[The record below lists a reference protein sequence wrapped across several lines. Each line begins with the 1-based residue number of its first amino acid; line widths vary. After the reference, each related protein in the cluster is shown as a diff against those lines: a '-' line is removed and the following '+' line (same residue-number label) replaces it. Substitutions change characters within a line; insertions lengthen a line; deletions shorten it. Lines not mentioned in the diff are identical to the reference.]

1 MTQYNEVN
9 IKILDSQVNK
19 LKISD
24 KIEKKNDSR
33 IFIIDDCLRGN

>member
-24 KIEKKNDSR
+24 KIEKKMILGFSS
-33 IFIIDDCLRGN
+33 